1 MSSKLEQAKEL
12 IKNKEYKKALNIAK
26 KKTRKTIK

>member
-12 IKNKEYKKALNIAK
+12 IKNKEYKKALDIAK
-26 KKTRKTIK
+26 KDTETIK

>member
-1 MSSKLEQAKEL
+1 MMSSKLEQAKEL

-26 KKTRKTIK
+26 KKTRKR